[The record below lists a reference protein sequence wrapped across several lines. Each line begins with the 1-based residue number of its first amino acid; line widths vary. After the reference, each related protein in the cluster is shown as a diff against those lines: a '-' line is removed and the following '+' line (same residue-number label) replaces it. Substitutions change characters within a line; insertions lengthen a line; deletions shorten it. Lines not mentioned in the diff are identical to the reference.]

1 MWLRACLEDKLFNLS
16 RCQLLERQEEF
27 FIGRMVRRCICLEY
41 VDQGGKFGWSWMNNG
56 KQNSEEKIGVYIWK
70 FGVVWTVRVCS
81 AFEQAESFSFNL
93 GRAGWA
99 GSLYLFKHVPSSPA
113 CYLQS
118 WNHMTRLVQKLWGAF
133 SWWISCKS
141 QYNMFLAIYSYM
153 LFTEEIKVHTNC

>member
-93 GRAGWA
+93 GRAVRA
-99 GSLYLFKHVPSSPA
+99 GSLYLFILIVRMLVALFFFLVVVSPTLPCQA
-113 CYLQS
+113 AS
-118 WNHMTRLVQKLWGAF
+118 PHRFGW
-133 SWWISCKS
+133 S
-141 QYNMFLAIYSYM
+141 SYM
-153 LFTEEIKVHTNC
+153 VPYLSAKWTYFHVLLTSLSLC